1 MNPKMLM
8 IYILTIGFVL
18 TTTSFANAQAYVYPS
33 KGQSAEQQK
42 RDEYECHQWARQQTG
57 FDPTQQP
64 QASAPPPQ
72 QQAQQGGLLRGAAR
86 GATIGVVGGA
96 IAGDAGKGAAIGAAS
111 GALIGGFRRRDQR
124 RQQQQAE
131 QQWANQQAAQYQNA
145 RNEYDRAQG
154 ACLTGRGYTIR

>member
-1 MNPKMLM
+1 MNPKILM

-42 RDEYECHQWARQQTG
+42 RDEYECYQWARQQTG
-57 FDPTQQP
+57 FDPMQQP

-72 QQAQQGGLLRGAAR
+72 QQARQGGLLRGAAR

-96 IAGDAGKGAAIGAAS
+96 MVGGAGAG
-111 GALIGGFRRRDQR
+111 R
-124 RQQQQAE
+124 
-131 QQWANQQAAQYQNA
+131 
-145 RNEYDRAQG
+145 
-154 ACLTGRGYTIR
+154 LTGFQAIFP